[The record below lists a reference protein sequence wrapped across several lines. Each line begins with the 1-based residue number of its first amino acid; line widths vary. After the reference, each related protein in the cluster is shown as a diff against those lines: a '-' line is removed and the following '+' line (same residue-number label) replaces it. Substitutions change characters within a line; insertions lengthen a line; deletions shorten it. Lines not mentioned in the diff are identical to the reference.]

1 MILLDDFEQ
10 YLQYEKQASA
20 NTIVSYM
27 RDLRQF
33 SAYAE
38 QHLQCELHELDR
50 DAVNAYLSFL
60 LAGGK
65 SGATA
70 ARSLSA
76 IRCFYAYC
84 VLKGLIEQ
92 SPVYCIQIAR
102 TEKKLP
108 QVLTG
113 KEIEL
118 FLHQP
123 DETERKGQRDK
134 AMLELM
140 YGTGMRVSELI
151 ALDISDIDLPARQ
164 VRCSHG
170 AKSRLI
176 PISPSAVS
184 ALRTYLS
191 LARPSMQSQD
201 DEQALFLNVNGERI
215 TRQGFWKIV
224 KHYQQ
229 TAQIKKEITPYVLRH
244 SLAAHLLEKGAD
256 IQSVQKMLGHHDISS
271 TQIYAQVV
279 AQRSKS
285 SYRRY
290 SSKV

>member
-1 MILLDDFEQ
+1 
-10 YLQYEKQASA
+10 
-20 NTIVSYM
+20 
-27 RDLRQF
+27 
-33 SAYAE
+33 
-38 QHLQCELHELDR
+38 
-50 DAVNAYLSFL
+50 
-60 LAGGK
+60 
-65 SGATA
+65 
-70 ARSLSA
+70 
-76 IRCFYAYC
+76 
-84 VLKGLIEQ
+84 
-92 SPVYCIQIAR
+92 
-102 TEKKLP
+102 
-108 QVLTG
+108 
-113 KEIEL
+113 
-118 FLHQP
+118 
-123 DETERKGQRDK
+123 
-134 AMLELM
+134 MLELM

-151 ALDISDIDLPARQ
+151 ALDIPDIDLPARQ
-164 VRCSHG
+164 VRCSCG

-184 ALRTYLS
+184 ALCTYLS

-285 SYRRY
+285 PYRRY
-290 SSKV
+290 ASKV